1 MRIYL
6 NEGWKFSEHF
16 EASMCGTDYDT
27 SQMEDVRI
35 PHTNKE
41 VPFHYCDE
49 HEEGSRRSR

>member
-27 SQMEDVRI
+27 SQMKDVRI

-41 VPFHYCDE
+41 VPFHYFDE
-49 HEEGSRRSR
+49 H